1 MISLDKEV
9 VVTALPALWM
19 PILVSAVAVFIVSSI
34 IHMALPW
41 HRDEYPQLPDED
53 GVMDALRP
61 MKIPP
66 GDYMVPR
73 AGGMKEYGSPAFA
86 EKLAEGPVM
95 VLTVL
100 PNGPMNM
107 SRSLG
112 MWFVYALVVSVLA
125 AYLTGAAVAAG
136 ADYLVVF
143 RFAGTVAFI
152 GYSVALWQ
160 MVIWYNRSLRATVKA
175 TIDGLV
181 YGLVTAGVFGWLW
194 P

>member
-1 MISLDKEV
+1 M
-9 VVTALPALWM
+9 TALPALWM

-34 IHMALPW
+34 MHMVLPW
-41 HRDEYPQLPDED
+41 HRDEYPPLPDED

-73 AGGMKEYGSPAFA
+73 AGSMKDYASPAFA
-86 EKLAEGPVM
+86 EKLAQGPVM

-112 MWFVYALVVSVLA
+112 MWFVYVLVVSVLA

-136 ADYLVVF
+136 TDYLVVF
-143 RFAGTVAFI
+143 RLAGTVAFI

-160 MVIWYNRSLRATVKA
+160 MVIWYNRSVRTTVKA
-175 TIDGLV
+175 TIDGLL